1 MDQDKSVHMHKD
13 INVEVSDDMI
23 LQIATHVIAN
33 IPGYHSLSSSFYHGV
48 VNGIARNF
56 GQKNLP
62 GMNVKHRKEGLEINI
77 YVNVLYGYSL
87 IAMAEQI
94 RHDIKAELKRM
105 LDIQDVRIDV
115 HFEHVIGPDQVKEET
130 KNETES

>member
-1 MDQDKSVHMHKD
+1 MNQNKSFSMNSELKVQ
-13 INVEVSDDMI
+13 VSDDVI
-23 LQIATHVIAN
+23 LQIATQIIAQV
-33 IPGYHSLSSSFYHGV
+33 PGYHSLSSSFYHGV

-87 IAMAEQI
+87 VTMAEEMRQ
-94 RHDIKAELKRM
+94 RIKAELKRM

-115 HFEHVIGPDQVKEET
+115 HFEHVIGPDQVAEET

>member
-1 MDQDKSVHMHKD
+1 
-13 INVEVSDDMI
+13 
-23 LQIATHVIAN
+23 
-33 IPGYHSLSSSFYHGV
+33 
-48 VNGIARNF
+48 
-56 GQKNLP
+56 
-62 GMNVKHRKEGLEINI
+62 
-77 YVNVLYGYSL
+77 
-87 IAMAEQI
+87 MAEQI